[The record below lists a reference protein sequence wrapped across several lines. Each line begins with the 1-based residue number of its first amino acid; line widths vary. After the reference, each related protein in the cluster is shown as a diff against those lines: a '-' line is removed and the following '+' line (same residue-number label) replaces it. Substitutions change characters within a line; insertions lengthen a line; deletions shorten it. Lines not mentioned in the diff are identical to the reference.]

1 MDEQTFDQIIDEYP
15 VEDFTSG
22 AEPLPTE
29 EPASE
34 PATEPGPEPLPPE
47 LYTVFIQIDSAS
59 RIIAINSSAFLPD
72 PEGWTAIDEGAG
84 DRYHHAQGNY
94 FPKPLY
100 EERGIPVYKYVNGE
114 VIERSAAEI
123 DADYREPVPEPSETD
138 LALVEL
144 AALES
149 ENAARL
155 DEQDAALVEL
165 AALIAGGV

>member
-15 VEDFTSG
+15 VEDLTSE

-29 EPASE
+29 EPVSE
-34 PATEPGPEPLPPE
+34 PTIVPEPEPIPPE
-47 LYTVFIQIDSAS
+47 LYTVYIQTDSAS
-59 RIIAINSSAFLPD
+59 RIIAINSSAFLFD
-72 PEGWTAIDEGAG
+72 TSSWTAIDEGAG

-94 FPKPLY
+94 LPKPLY
-100 EERGIPVYKYVNGE
+100 EERGIPVYKYVDGE
-114 VIERSAAEI
+114 VVERTQEEI
-123 DADYREPVPEPSETD
+123 DADYHEPVPEPSETD

-149 ENAARL
+149 ENATRL

-165 AALIAGGV
+165 AALITGGV

>member
-1 MDEQTFDQIIDEYP
+1 MDKQILETISTEPEITVEENSP
-15 VEDFTSG
+15 VE
-22 AEPLPTE
+22 PIE
-29 EPASE
+29 EPGSI
-34 PATEPGPEPLPPE
+34 LPE
-47 LYTVFIQIDSAS
+47 LYTVYIKIDDAS
-59 RIIAINSSAFLPD
+59 RIIAINSSAFLPST
-72 PEGWTAIDEGAG
+72 EGWVAIDRGLG

-94 FPKPLY
+94 FSKPIY
-100 EERGIPVYKYVNGE
+100 EERGIPIYKYVDGE
-114 VIERSAAEI
+114 VLERTQEEI
-123 DADYREPVPEPSETD
+123 DADYHEPVPEPSETD

>member
-1 MDEQTFDQIIDEYP
+1 MDEQILETI
-15 VEDFTSG
+15 S
-22 AEPLPTE
+22 
-29 EPASE
+29 
-34 PATEPGPEPLPPE
+34 TEPEITVEENSSVEPVVDPEPIPPE
-47 LYTVFIQIDSAS
+47 LYIVYIQIDDAS
-59 RIIAINSSAFLPD
+59 RIVAINSSAFLPST
-72 PEGWTAIDEGAG
+72 EGWIEIDRGLG

-94 FPKPLY
+94 FSKPIY
-100 EERGIPVYKYVNGE
+100 EERGIPIYKYVDGK
-114 VIERSAAEI
+114 VLERTQEEI
-123 DADYREPVPEPSETD
+123 DADYHEPVPEPSETD

>member
-1 MDEQTFDQIIDEYP
+1 MDEIMIDQPWRVLIRADDAGR
-15 VEDFTSG
+15 V
-22 AEPLPTE
+22 L
-29 EPASE
+29 
-34 PATEPGPEPLPPE
+34 
-47 LYTVFIQIDSAS
+47 
-59 RIIAINSSAFLPD
+59 AINSSAFVQD
-72 PEGWTAIDEGAG
+72 ASGWVEIDSGYG

-94 FPKPLY
+94 LPKPLY
-100 EERGIPVYKYVNGE
+100 EERGIPVYKYVDGE

-123 DADYREPVPEPSETD
+123 DADYHEPVPEPSETD

-165 AALIAGGV
+165 AALITGGV

>member
-1 MDEQTFDQIIDEYP
+1 MDEQILETISTEPEITVEENSP
-15 VEDFTSG
+15 VE
-22 AEPLPTE
+22 PIE
-29 EPASE
+29 EPGSI
-34 PATEPGPEPLPPE
+34 LPE
-47 LYTVFIQIDSAS
+47 LYTVYIKIDDAS
-59 RIIAINSSAFLPD
+59 RIIAINSSAFLPST
-72 PEGWTAIDEGAG
+72 EGWVAIDRGLG

-94 FPKPLY
+94 FSKPIY
-100 EERGIPVYKYVNGE
+100 EERGIPIYKYVDGE
-114 VIERSAAEI
+114 VLERTQEEI
-123 DADYREPVPEPSETD
+123 DADYHEPVPEPSETD